1 MSDWTDAIVGD
12 RMTVDQEFAGR
23 VASSQFSTQEWGLI
37 MTATELD
44 IEHADDPD
52 RARIVADTS
61 KVEGI
66 MPELESLDQG
76 MPMGGGGGG
85 GGRSNGSGVGGL
97 VGSLKTALGLAD
109 DGVDDGRLAA
119 AERLTREYAA
129 ELQSH
134 LESRGKWEQVR
145 LAYQE

>member
-85 GGRSNGSGVGGL
+85 RSNGSGVGGL
-97 VGSLKTALGLAD
+97 VGSLKDALGMGD
-109 DGVDDGRLAA
+109 DGVDEERLAA
-119 AERLTREYAA
+119 AERLTQEYAD

-134 LESRGKWEQVR
+134 LETRGKWEQVR
-145 LAYQE
+145 LAYRE

>member
-23 VASSQFSTQEWGLI
+23 VASSEFSTQEWGLI

-52 RARIVADTS
+52 RARIIADTS

-76 MPMGGGGGG
+76 MPMGGGGG
-85 GGRSNGSGVGGL
+85 RSNGSGVGGL
-97 VGSLKTALGLAD
+97 VGSLKDALGMGD
-109 DGVDDGRLAA
+109 DGVDEERLAA
-119 AERLTREYAA
+119 AERLTQAYAD

-134 LESRGKWEQVR
+134 LETRGKWEQVR
-145 LAYQE
+145 LAYRE